1 MSKILMLSVIF
12 CSFLVIGCPKTK
24 AITRQPDF
32 DLTKLSEKG
41 QTAYKHLLNATVFHE
56 GRIGYAGSL
65 SPYITSF
72 NVILKEKSADEAF
85 KSLVENAKM
94 AGKLY
99 GLSGLYFTDYESFK
113 KQVEQFKKND
123 ETVQTMSG
131 CIVFSEKISKIVEL
145 NKPDVAII
153 KKSETIEEF
162 WKNNRGGSYELDI
175 AHGGYPATFKSFA
188 NQEK

>member
-1 MSKILMLSVIF
+1 M
-12 CSFLVIGCPKTK
+12 
-24 AITRQPDF
+24 
-32 DLTKLSEKG
+32 
-41 QTAYKHLLNATVFHE
+41 
-56 GRIGYAGSL
+56 
-65 SPYITSF
+65 
-72 NVILKEKSADEAF
+72 ADEAF
-85 KSLVENAKM
+85 KSLVENATI

-113 KQVEQFKKND
+113 KHVEQFKKND

-131 CIVFSEKISKIVEL
+131 CIGFSEKISKIVES
-145 NKPDVAII
+145 NQPDVAII

-162 WKNNRGGSYELDI
+162 WKKNKGSYEFDI